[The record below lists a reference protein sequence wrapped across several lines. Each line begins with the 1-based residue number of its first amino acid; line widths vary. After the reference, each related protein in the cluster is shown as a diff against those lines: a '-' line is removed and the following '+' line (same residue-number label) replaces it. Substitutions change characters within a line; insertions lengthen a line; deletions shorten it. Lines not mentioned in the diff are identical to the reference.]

1 MAGTGSPSPFG
12 RKPGRINH
20 ASRPKEPEGLCT
32 KSPESRPRQWADCSS
47 PFYNFEP
54 KRGFNPANGSWA
66 DTSSPLL
73 FILNPIN
80 RSDLN
85 YPPTSV
91 GRDSY
96 FRSNLHI
103 ERT

>member
-1 MAGTGSPSPFG
+1 SAPWSLRLYTILRSCFLSFFYFTFSA
-12 RKPGRINH
+12 H
-20 ASRPKEPEGLCT
+20 LFLTQS
-32 KSPESRPRQWADCSS
+32 RQWADCSS